1 MADRFEQYIATV
13 QEQVRWRRARAG
25 LKEELNTHLLDQR
38 DACMAVGMGQEEA
51 EAESLRQ
58 MGDPVEVGTRLDRV
72 HRPKPQWGLLALIS
86 VMLMIGAAIQQ
97 TVMTQQAEL
106 ISYMSSYVQTYWLRW
121 ILMAMAGAAALLV
134 IYALDYT
141 ILGRHPLV
149 LYFVGLAGLFAAFP
163 LCPIVSGKA
172 YGMDFY
178 LLIAPVLMAVLM
190 YGMRGKGWRGYFLS
204 LLGIV
209 PFLLMALK
217 VPSFSCVLLL
227 ATTGFALL
235 MVTAWKGWMGISWRK
250 GVAATIGIAAAG
262 ILGGVYRFFKSDYV
276 IRRLQAAIHPE
287 QDPLG
292 MGYWTSLV
300 RELLAGAKWI
310 GQGNY
315 RGEQLENIST
325 ILSSGATDN
334 FLTWTIHRYGWL
346 IGLAIMGLLILMLVW
361 MWKKVR
367 KQQGMLGLL
376 VSVAAVCVLSVQVLI
391 YAAANLGLGL
401 LGGISLPLLSWGRQ
415 VQVINM
421 ALIGLALSV
430 FREEQLPIHER
441 QGKIIRTQKPAWIVW
456 ENGDLVLRF
465 SQWKRARE

>member
-13 QEQVRWRRARAG
+13 QDQIRWKRARAG

-38 DACMAVGMGQEEA
+38 DACMAQGMALEEA

-72 HRPKPQWGLLALIS
+72 HRPRPQWGLLALIS
-86 VMLMIGAAIQQ
+86 VMLVIGAAIQQ

-106 ISYMSSYVQTYWLRW
+106 ISYMSSYAQTYWVRW
-121 ILMAMAGAAALLV
+121 ILMAMAGTAALLV

-163 LCPIVSGKA
+163 LCPSVSGKA

-178 LLIAPVLMAVLM
+178 LLISPVLMALLLYAV
-190 YGMRGKGWRGYFLS
+190 RGKGWRGYFLS

-217 VPSFSCVLLL
+217 VPSFSCALLL

-235 MVTAWKGWMGISWRK
+235 MVTAWKGWMGISRRK

-262 ILGGVYRFFKSDYV
+262 ILGGVCWISQSAYA

-287 QDPLG
+287 QDPRG

-346 IGLAIMGLLILMLVW
+346 IGLSIMGLLILMLVW

-441 QGKIIRTQKPAWIVW
+441 QGKIIRTKKPDWIIW

-465 SQWKRARE
+465 SQWKKAKE